1 MLSSYRGTVDDEG
14 EDLGDALSV
23 IDGVF
28 AGEFGELLIGPSSVF
43 AEGDALSAA
52 TLVTLHA
59 GVPLVAFSMTA
70 PHAQRVGHARSG
82 LHHAYG
88 ELFRAGFV
96 QIRLVVTEGNAPA
109 QALYA
114 AEGFVPVEPSED

>member
-14 EDLGDALSV
+14 EDLGDALAV

-28 AGEFGELLIGPSSVF
+28 AGEFGELLTGPSSVF
-43 AEGDALSAA
+43 AEGGALSAA